1 MPVASPSTIVPA
13 TTYRAIVGRVLQVA
27 RESKKA
33 QFPNQQAFADAV
45 GLSQPT
51 LSRIE
56 SGAGNVSLDQL
67 KRLADTLGVAPAEI
81 LGRADRAA
89 ADLVRRGVRVVDQL
103 PQADPTLAV
112 LGATALAA
120 LLIAA
125 LSKK

>member
-1 MPVASPSTIVPA
+1 MPVASSSTIVPA

-56 SGAGNVSLDQL
+56 SGAGNVSLDHL

-89 ADLVRRGVRVVDQL
+89 ADLTRRGVRVVDQL

>member
-1 MPVASPSTIVPA
+1 MPVASPATIVPA

-56 SGAGNVSLDQL
+56 SGAGNVSLDHL

-89 ADLVRRGVRVVDQL
+89 ADLARRGVRVVDQL

>member
-1 MPVASPSTIVPA
+1 MASFGAIVPA
-13 TTYRAIVGRVLQVA
+13 TTYRAIVGRILQVA
-27 RESKKA
+27 RESKKVR
-33 QFPNQQAFADAV
+33 FPNQQAFADAV

-56 SGAGNVSLDQL
+56 SGVGNLSLDQL
-67 KRLADTLGVAPAEI
+67 KRLADALGVAPAEI

-89 ADLVRRGVRVVDQL
+89 ANLSKRGVRVVGQL
-103 PQADPTLAV
+103 PQSDPTLAI
-112 LGATALAA
+112 LGPAALTP

>member
-1 MPVASPSTIVPA
+1 MPLASPSAIVPA
-13 TTYRAIVGRVLQVA
+13 TTYRAIVGRVLQVV

-56 SGAGNVSLDQL
+56 SGTGNVSIDQL
-67 KRLADTLGVAPAEI
+67 KRLADALGVAPAEI
-81 LGRADRAA
+81 LGRADKAA
-89 ADLVRRGVRVVDQL
+89 ADLARRGVRVVDQI

-120 LLIAA
+120 LLIAVLA
-125 LSKK
+125 KK

>member
-33 QFPNQQAFADAV
+33 QFPNQQAFAEAV

-81 LGRADRAA
+81 LGKADKAA
-89 ADLVRRGVRVVDQL
+89 ADLARRGVRVVDQI
-103 PQADPTLAV
+103 PQADPTLAI